1 MTEIGRMIL
10 AGLQGDR
17 EISAQKRSA
26 QFGDEFLA
34 GISGIAECLAREVT
48 VQTPFMLC
56 PVRELVQQYGV
67 VALRIPE
74 RLERR

>member
-1 MTEIGRMIL
+1 
-10 AGLQGDR
+10 
-17 EISAQKRSA
+17 
-26 QFGDEFLA
+26 
-34 GISGIAECLAREVT
+34 
-48 VQTPFMLC
+48 MLC